1 MTWYVAIPKINGRFE
16 FVEFVDKLRI
26 RGFADRVFYYDGG
39 WADDILEVTL
49 SHLKFE
55 HRDDAVAYIL
65 AFGGEILTTIPV
77 RIVHPG
83 G

>member
-1 MTWYVAIPKINGRFE
+1 MTWYVAIPKINGRFA
-16 FVEFVDKLRI
+16 FVEFAEKLGI

-39 WADDILEVTL
+39 WYDDVLGLTL
-49 SHLKFE
+49 PHLRFE

-65 AFGGEILTTIPV
+65 AFGGEISTTVPV
-77 RIVHPG
+77 KIVYPG